1 MAIFKNRKKYTVVQ
15 EENDNS
21 TIKLTKMAKRELT
34 ITVVSI
40 FAVLVVS
47 MGSAFAVFTS
57 FASSKDYNEVVVGT
71 LKIKYTA
78 ENNEA
83 GGYGDKI
90 NLSDAFPEDDATGK
104 ARNPYKF
111 TITNEGTLPA
121 EYTVSIKDDQEMIDE
136 EQCEDLQL
144 DKSKVKISID
154 GQEAKLLS
162 ELKDA
167 TGENYIIDSGNLGTG
182 ESKTYEIRMWIS
194 NDAGNEVL
202 GKHFHGKIVIDGR
215 EYRDGLSA
223 PDGSGANVP
232 ELGDRLIPVV
242 YNTENQNWEVAN
254 ISKVGEWYDYTKQK
268 WANAVIVTPETYT
281 TYQKA
286 TAGTQVNMDHILQ
299 MYVWIPRYSYTI
311 QGTYGKESEIATTPG
326 EIEVKFVNIDTRDT
340 GSGTYPIGEAT
351 EWYTPDAFVLGGQN
365 LAGIWVGKF
374 ETGYKDAVDT
384 TGAEVDSSTPS
395 QVIIKPDVFSWRN
408 ISVSN
413 IYSTVKGIAGND
425 AFGMSEKTYDSHAM
439 KNSEWGAVAYLSQSK
454 YGKYGNNDYQGANK
468 EVYINNFYNNSNDS
482 YKTGCSG
489 EQPSTSPSN
498 VCTPYNNLD
507 STGNGAGQKGPGA
520 STTGNIYGVYD
531 MSGGSWE
538 YVMGNYS
545 NEVGQSKFTEGW
557 NTEYKDYIDFY
568 TSAAVKS
575 HALSETSGWYG
586 DSYGMINSTSPWLLR
601 GGGYY
606 GTKNAGVFYFYSDY
620 GSNDAS
626 RSFRVVLTLK

>member
-71 LKIKYTA
+71 LKIKYTS
-78 ENNEA
+78 EDNQA

-104 ARNPYKF
+104 ARTPYKF

-121 EYTVSIKDDQEMIDE
+121 EYTVSIKDDQEMIAE

-154 GQEAKLLS
+154 GKDAKLLS

-182 ESKTYEIRMWIS
+182 ESKTYELRMWIS

-242 YNTENQNWEVAN
+242 YNTNNKNWEIAN

-268 WANAVIVTPETYT
+268 WANAVIVTPETYES

-286 TAGTQVNMDHILQ
+286 TAGTTVDMDHILQ

-311 QGTYGKESEIATTPG
+311 QGTYGKGSSVAATPG

-340 GSGTYPIGEAT
+340 GSGTYPSGEAT

-374 ETGYKDAVDT
+374 ESGYKDAESKE
-384 TGAEVDSSTPS
+384 GAQQS
-395 QVIIKPDVFSWRN
+395 QPESEKVVIKPNVYSWRGITVN
-408 ISVSN
+408 N
-413 IYSTVKGIAGND
+413 IYGTAKGIAKD
-425 AFGMSEKTYDSHAM
+425 STFGMSEKTYDSHAM
-439 KNSEWGAVAYLSQSK
+439 KNSEWGAVAYLSQSR

-468 EVYINNFYNNSNDS
+468 EVYINNNSS
-482 YKTGCSG
+482 FQTGCSG
-489 EQPSTSPSN
+489 GAPNATEAT
-498 VCTPYNNLD
+498 VCTSYDNLD
-507 STGNGAGQKGPGA
+507 SAGNNAGQKGPGA

-531 MSGGSWE
+531 MNGGACE
-538 YVMGNYS
+538 YLMGNYN
-545 NEVGQSKFTEGW
+545 NEVEQSGFAENW
-557 NTEYKDYIDFY
+557 NTQYKDYIDFY
-568 TSAAVKS
+568 TSSAVKS
-575 HALSETSGWYG
+575 HALSETAGWYG
-586 DSYGMINSTSPWLLR
+586 DSKNMVVSSYSWFYR
-601 GGGYY
+601 GGSYNN
-606 GTKNAGVFYFYSDY
+606 TTSAGVFNFD
-620 GSNDAS
+620 GTTGATRNHI
-626 RSFRVVLTLK
+626 SFRVVLTLK